1 MLTLPGGV
9 GDPSPFGSASET
21 RDNRRGSPEEKG
33 PIMAKDKGKKKDDEK
48 VEKKAKKGKAEEPP
62 AKASKKG
69 KAEKPSKKSKADEK
83 PAKKSKGKGD
93 SDGFAKPSEAPA
105 SGDGWQFTDEDH
117 LGDLFLITPLRVE
130 EIEDKFHPGEKKEI
144 IVADIVHLNEKKP
157 EKSELHENAWVF
169 QGYLK
174 GSLRG
179 YIGQGER
186 VLGRLGKGDKKDRGN
201 YPWILE
207 DADEDDLKVAKAYVK
222 YINDPLNA
230 GKKADDKGGKKKKS
244 KK

>member
-1 MLTLPGGV
+1 MAAAIHNLSDQHPKPATTAAG
-9 GDPSPFGSASET
+9 T
-21 RDNRRGSPEEKG
+21 PEEKG

-62 AKASKKG
+62 AKKG
-69 KAEKPSKKSKADEK
+69 KKSKAEEA
-83 PAKKSKGKGD
+83 PAKGKKSKGGD

-105 SGDGWQFTDEDH
+105 SGDGWQFTDDDH

-179 YIGQGER
+179 YIGQGQR
-186 VLGRLGKGDKKDRGN
+186 VLGRLAKGDKKDRGN

-207 DADEDDLKVAKAYVK
+207 DADDDDMKVAKAYVK

-230 GKKADDKGGKKKKS
+230 GKKSSDDDAKGGKKKKA